1 MRHRTFY
8 PKPATAHYA
17 QCLRVEFYGNKHGR
31 YAQLVVPGSYQDL
44 TAFDSDYQ
52 PDEAGDGAPLRALA
66 DQLRALAD
74 ELDQEAS
81 RIDAEEDGE

>member
-1 MRHRTFY
+1 MNTRTFY
-8 PKPATAHYA
+8 PTATDKE
-17 QCLRVEFYGNKHGR
+17 LSVDVYGNKWGR
-31 YAQLVVPGSYQDL
+31 YAQIMVPGSHRDHV
-44 TAFDSDYQ
+44 AFDSDYQ